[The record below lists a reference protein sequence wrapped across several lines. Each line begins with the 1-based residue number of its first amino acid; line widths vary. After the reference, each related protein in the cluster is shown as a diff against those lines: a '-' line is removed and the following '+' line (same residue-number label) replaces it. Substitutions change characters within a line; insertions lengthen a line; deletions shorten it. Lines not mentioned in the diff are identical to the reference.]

1 MCLRLVCNRQKLVI
15 YGEKQA
21 EKYMKNYYIFQIKKD
36 FVKTSCFFSG
46 DFLIFYFKKK
56 IFVLM
61 KMSFLFEW
69 IL

>member
-1 MCLRLVCNRQKLVI
+1 MCLRFVCNRQKLVI

-36 FVKTSCFFSG
+36 FVKTSCFSSG